1 MRVQVADPGSR
12 VVLTGR
18 LDVHGA
24 ADVRAALM
32 TALDAGSGD
41 LVVDLAAVP
50 AVDLTGLGAL
60 LEAHR
65 RAQRTGR
72 RLVLLDV
79 PPPLWRLVLRTRLDR
94 VLVVQRTRAAVA

>member
-1 MRVQVADPGSR
+1 MQVQLLEADDR

-18 LDVHGA
+18 LDVHCA
-24 ADVRAALM
+24 ADVRAVLLAAL
-32 TALDAGSGD
+32 AAGSGD

-50 AVDLTGLGAL
+50 AVDPTGLGAL

-79 PPPLWRLVLRTRLDR
+79 PPALWRLVLRTRLDR
-94 VLVVQRTRAAVA
+94 ILVVQRSRADVA